1 MKKILLTLIAL
12 VLTSASVFAQTPA
25 EIINKMDEVMQQHD
39 TKSGL
44 AMTMEMKIFIIG
56 TVSSRVM
63 TYGDK
68 IRVEAGAG
76 DKHIIS
82 WIDGDTEH
90 EYNVEEKVIKI
101 KRRDTS
107 KPSKEKENMG
117 MFKSATEGYDVT
129 LTKETDDAWYFHC
142 KKSRSN
148 PKRTIPRIWTLSS
161 PRAPICPRA

>member
-63 TYGDK
+63 T
-68 IRVEAGAG
+68 
-76 DKHIIS
+76 
-82 WIDGDTEH
+82 
-90 EYNVEEKVIKI
+90 
-101 KRRDTS
+101 
-107 KPSKEKENMG
+107 
-117 MFKSATEGYDVT
+117 FK
-129 LTKETDDAWYFHC
+129 FHQTVNRQINR
-142 KKSRSN
+142 K
-148 PKRTIPRIWTLSS
+148 
-161 PRAPICPRA
+161 